1 MGGGGAETVEGEA
14 WNFSR
19 VIIPIKAFLMQNLK
33 LVALPVLEKSRHK
46 VSLEKR
52 EWLIKFGYLPP
63 ENGFKFQKVSFY
75 AESFFS
81 T

>member
-1 MGGGGAETVEGEA
+1 
-14 WNFSR
+14 
-19 VIIPIKAFLMQNLK
+19 MQNLR

-46 VSLEKR
+46 VSLERR

-63 ENGFKFQKVSFY
+63 ENGFNFQKVSFY

-81 T
+81 TQN